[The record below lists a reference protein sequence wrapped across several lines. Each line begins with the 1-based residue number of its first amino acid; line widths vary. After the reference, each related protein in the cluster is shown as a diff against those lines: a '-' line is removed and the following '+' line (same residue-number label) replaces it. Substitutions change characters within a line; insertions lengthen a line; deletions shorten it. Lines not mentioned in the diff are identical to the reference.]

1 MAGPIKAEIWHG
13 EFSGSRG
20 HEQKKDRP
28 CLIWKDLDHCGMAIK
43 FFEEPSLAAAR
54 DCAQEHSMGS
64 FEKYSQSRSGNSS
77 ASETSG
83 TLADFAIVIPFTGS
97 IDKDTLPHTYLVE
110 PSLSN
115 DLGKESIALIFQI
128 TSVDKKR
135 LIRKLGVLD
144 KKEFDAIGGVLKDML
159 DI

>member
-28 CLIWKDLDHCGMAIK
+28 CLIWKDLDHCGMAI
-43 FFEEPSLAAAR
+43 
-54 DCAQEHSMGS
+54 
-64 FEKYSQSRSGNSS
+64 
-77 ASETSG
+77 
-83 TLADFAIVIPFTGS
+83 VIPFTGS

-115 DLGKESIALIFQI
+115 GLGKESIALIFQI

-135 LIRKLGVLD
+135 LIRKLGVLGQ
-144 KKEFDAIGGVLKDML
+144 KEFDAIGDVLKDML